1 MEIHRLHEMLTEAGI
16 EHSWLDRTPECYK
29 HLIVDDL
36 VENPRKLR
44 RINWGY
50 QIVIYRPDGERL
62 ISAIEGY
69 GTYGYGGWDHGTG
82 DTDEKD
88 GDLIEIMGLLTPE
101 EQEHDSVVG
110 YLTAE
115 EVFRRIK
122 EATIN
127 DRE

>member
-16 EHSWLDRTPECYK
+16 EHTFNDRTPTGYNGK
-29 HLIVDDL
+29 
-36 VENPRKLR
+36 
-44 RINWGY
+44 INWGY
-50 QIVIYRPDGERL
+50 QVCVYYPDGERM

-69 GTYGYGGWDHGTG
+69 GSYGFGGWDHGTLG
-82 DTDEKD
+82 SDEKD

-101 EQEHDSVVG
+101 ESEHDSVVG

-122 EATIN
+122 EAV
-127 DRE
+127 E

>member
-16 EHSWLDRTPECYK
+16 EHEFRDRTPEGAEGRSALMGIK
-29 HLIVDDL
+29 
-36 VENPRKLR
+36 
-44 RINWGY
+44 WGY
-50 QIVIYRPDGERL
+50 QVIVYYPDGHRM

-69 GTYGYGGWDHGTG
+69 GTYGYGGWDHGLSGT
-82 DTDEKD
+82 TEKD

-101 EQEHDSVVG
+101 EQEFGTVKG

-122 EATIN
+122 EAV
-127 DRE
+127 DGHD

>member
-16 EHSWLDRTPECYK
+16 EHKFEDRTPPGWERLANAGK
-29 HLIVDDL
+29 M
-36 VENPRKLR
+36 PRV
-44 RINWGY
+44 NWGY
-50 QIVIYRPDGERL
+50 QVCIYYPDGKRM

-69 GTYGYGGWDHGTG
+69 GSYGYGGFDHGLHG
-82 DTDEKD
+82 TDEKD

-101 EQEHDSVVG
+101 EQENDSVVG

-122 EATIN
+122 EAIG
-127 DRE
+127 

>member
-16 EHSWLDRTPECYK
+16 EHEWRDRTPECYK

-36 VENPRKLR
+36 VENPRKYT

-50 QIVIYRPDGERL
+50 QIIVYRPDGERL

-69 GTYGYGGWDHGTG
+69 GTYGYGGWLS
-82 DTDEKD
+82 END
-88 GDLIEIMGLLTPE
+88 GSDLIEIMGLLTPE
-101 EQEHDSVVG
+101 ESERDSVVG

-115 EVFRRIK
+115 EVFRGIE
-122 EATIN
+122 EAVKCLK
-127 DRE
+127 